1 MTSLLFLLF
10 AVVIVAVGCTVIW
23 WKDRKPNSLEFGIT
37 EFQRELAALSPDR
50 EQRMRKRAA
59 RPWEVPRSVEPR
71 PSVTEE
77 AGEPDDLRGEIRK

>member
-23 WKDRKPNSLEFGIT
+23 WKNRQPNSLEFGIS

-59 RPWEVPRSVEPR
+59 RPWETPQSSEPT
-71 PSVTEE
+71 VIH
-77 AGEPDDLRGEIRK
+77 PDGDDSDESHDELRR